1 MQKQTDISPYL
12 YTLHWLLILYIA
24 NHIYFA
30 YLGKRVHHNKK
41 QVNIALYLCR
51 FNMVLKNVYTIFI
64 ILVAP
69 NDLNFPDKCFILNMN
84 AVLKYFPLYI

>member
-12 YTLHWLLILYIA
+12 YTLHLLLILYMA

-41 QVNIALYLCR
+41 QVNI
-51 FNMVLKNVYTIFI
+51 V
-64 ILVAP
+64 
-69 NDLNFPDKCFILNMN
+69 
-84 AVLKYFPLYI
+84 